1 MEAAIITGICTLFG
15 TSIAAWL
22 KERWTKKREQ
32 KKLDFP
38 KNSFIT
44 KKTIKN
50 HSIFEM
56 LNYWIN
62 VRIPKA
68 KFGKN
73 KYHNDWAKILLKSK
87 YSSALVN
94 IKKNINHRSIDIFND
109 DILWNHF
116 LSMINDIIQE
126 YEEESLKKGVPE
138 LFIEKFMIW
147 HSKTRDI
154 ILKNT
159 ELICK
164 SKYYHNNFEKI
175 YAILNLLL
183 TSYDVTLMDSEQT
196 LKNLNGDLDEYIKK
210 IDKFYNSSSSDDSSE
225 ENSYNEDII
234 EI

>member
-1 MEAAIITGICTLFG
+1 MEAAIITGICTLLG

-22 KERWTKKREQ
+22 KGRWTKKREL
-32 KKLDFP
+32 KKLDFS

-62 VRIPKA
+62 IRIPKA

-73 KYHNDWAKILLKSK
+73 KYHNNWAKILLKSK
-87 YSSALVN
+87 YNSALIN
-94 IKKNINHRSIDIFND
+94 IKKTINHKNIDTLND
-109 DILWNHF
+109 DILWTHF

-138 LFIEKFMIW
+138 LFIDKFMIW

-154 ILKNT
+154 IVKNT

-196 LKNLNGDLDEYIKK
+196 IYHLNGDLDEYIKK
-210 IDKFYNSSSSDDSSE
+210 IDKFYSSSSDSSE
-225 ENSYNEDII
+225 ENSYKEDIK

>member
-1 MEAAIITGICTLFG
+1 MDAAIITGICTLLG
-15 TSIAAWL
+15 TSVAAWL
-22 KERWTKKREQ
+22 KERWTKKREK
-32 KKLDFP
+32 KKL
-38 KNSFIT
+38 NIT
-44 KKTIKN
+44 KNLITKNTIKH

-62 VRIPKA
+62 VRISKA
-68 KFGKN
+68 KFGEN
-73 KYHNDWAKILLKSK
+73 KYHNNWAKILLKSK
-87 YSSALVN
+87 YNSALIN
-94 IKKNINHRSIDIFND
+94 IKKTINNKSIGTFND
-109 DILWNHF
+109 DILWTHF

-126 YEEESLKKGVPE
+126 YEEETLKKGVPK

-183 TSYDVTLMDSEQT
+183 TSYDVTLIDSEQT
-196 LKNLNGDLDEYIKK
+196 LKNLNGELDEYIQK
-210 IDKFYNSSSSDDSSE
+210 IDKFYKTCSSDNSSK

>member
-1 MEAAIITGICTLFG
+1 METAIITGICTLFG

-22 KERWTKKREQ
+22 KERWTKKREL
-32 KKLDFP
+32 KKLDFS
-38 KNSFIT
+38 KNFFIT

-62 VRIPKA
+62 IRIPKA

-73 KYHNDWAKILLKSK
+73 KYHNNWAKILLKSK
-87 YSSALVN
+87 YNSALIN
-94 IKKNINHRSIDIFND
+94 IKKTINHKNIDTLND
-109 DILWNHF
+109 DILWTHF

-126 YEEESLKKGVPE
+126 YEEKSLKKGVPE

-147 HSKTRDI
+147 HSKTREI
-154 ILKNT
+154 IVKNT

-196 LKNLNGDLDEYIKK
+196 IYHLNGELDEYIKK
-210 IDKFYNSSSSDDSSE
+210 IDKFYSSSDDSSE
-225 ENSYNEDII
+225 ENSYKEDIK

>member
-1 MEAAIITGICTLFG
+1 MEAAIITGICTLLG

-22 KERWTKKREQ
+22 KERWTKKREL
-32 KKLDFP
+32 KKLDFS

-62 VRIPKA
+62 IRIPKA

-73 KYHNDWAKILLKSK
+73 KYHNNWAKILLKSK
-87 YSSALVN
+87 YNSALVN
-94 IKKNINHRSIDIFND
+94 IKKTINHKSIDTFND
-109 DILWNHF
+109 DILWTHF

-126 YEEESLKKGVPE
+126 YEEESLKNGVPE
-138 LFIEKFMIW
+138 LFIDKFMIW

-154 ILKNT
+154 IVKNT

-183 TSYDVTLMDSEQT
+183 TGYDVTLMDSEQT
-196 LKNLNGDLDEYIKK
+196 IYHLNGDLDEYIKK
-210 IDKFYNSSSSDDSSE
+210 IDKFYSSSDDSSE
-225 ENSYNEDII
+225 ENSYNENIK

>member
-38 KNSFIT
+38 KNCFIT

-68 KFGKN
+68 KFGEN
-73 KYHNDWAKILLKSK
+73 KYHNNWAKILLKSK
-87 YSSALVN
+87 YNSALIN
-94 IKKNINHRSIDIFND
+94 IKKTINNRSIDTFND
-109 DILWNHF
+109 DILWTHF

-138 LFIEKFMIW
+138 LFIDKFMIW

-154 ILKNT
+154 IIKNT

-196 LKNLNGDLDEYIKK
+196 IAHLNGDLDEYIQK
-210 IDKFYNSSSSDDSSE
+210 IDKFYSSSDYSSE
-225 ENSYNEDII
+225 ENSYNENIK

>member
-1 MEAAIITGICTLFG
+1 METAIITGICTLFG

-22 KERWTKKREQ
+22 KERWTKKREL
-32 KKLDFP
+32 KKLDFS
-38 KNSFIT
+38 KNFFIT

-62 VRIPKA
+62 IRIPKA

-73 KYHNDWAKILLKSK
+73 KYHNNWAKILLKSK
-87 YSSALVN
+87 YNSALIN
-94 IKKNINHRSIDIFND
+94 IKKTINHKNIDTLND
-109 DILWNHF
+109 DILWTHF

-126 YEEESLKKGVPE
+126 YEEKSLKKGVPE
-138 LFIEKFMIW
+138 LFIDKFMIW
-147 HSKTRDI
+147 HSKTREI
-154 ILKNT
+154 IVKNT

-196 LKNLNGDLDEYIKK
+196 IYHLNGELDEYIKK
-210 IDKFYNSSSSDDSSE
+210 IDKFYSSSDDSSE
-225 ENSYNEDII
+225 ENSYKEDIK

>member
-1 MEAAIITGICTLFG
+1 
-15 TSIAAWL
+15 
-22 KERWTKKREQ
+22 
-32 KKLDFP
+32 
-38 KNSFIT
+38 
-44 KKTIKN
+44 
-50 HSIFEM
+50 M

-73 KYHNDWAKILLKSK
+73 KYHNNWAKILLKSK
-87 YSSALVN
+87 YNAALIN
-94 IKKNINHRSIDIFND
+94 IKKTINHRNIDTLND
-109 DILWNHF
+109 DILWTHF

-138 LFIEKFMIW
+138 LFIDKFMIW

-154 ILKNT
+154 IVKNT

-183 TSYDVTLMDSEQT
+183 TGYDVTLMDSEQT
-196 LKNLNGDLDEYIKK
+196 ISHLNGDLDEYIKK
-210 IDKFYNSSSSDDSSE
+210 IDKFYSSSSDDSSE
-225 ENSYNEDII
+225 ENSYNENIK

>member
-1 MEAAIITGICTLFG
+1 METAIITGICTLFG

-22 KERWTKKREQ
+22 KERWTKKREL
-32 KKLDFP
+32 KKLDFS

-62 VRIPKA
+62 IRIPKA

-73 KYHNDWAKILLKSK
+73 KYHNNWAKILLKSK
-87 YSSALVN
+87 YNSALIN
-94 IKKNINHRSIDIFND
+94 IKKTINHKNIDTLND
-109 DILWNHF
+109 DILWTHF

-126 YEEESLKKGVPE
+126 YEEKSLKKGVPE

-147 HSKTRDI
+147 HSKTREI
-154 ILKNT
+154 IVKNT

-196 LKNLNGDLDEYIKK
+196 IYHLNGELDEYIKK
-210 IDKFYNSSSSDDSSE
+210 IDTFYSSSDDSSE
-225 ENSYNEDII
+225 ENSYKEDIK

>member
-1 MEAAIITGICTLFG
+1 METAIITGICTLFG

-22 KERWTKKREQ
+22 KERWTKKREL
-32 KKLDFP
+32 KKLDFS
-38 KNSFIT
+38 KNFFIT

-62 VRIPKA
+62 IRIPKA

-73 KYHNDWAKILLKSK
+73 KYHNNWAKILLKSK
-87 YSSALVN
+87 YNSALIN
-94 IKKNINHRSIDIFND
+94 IKKTINHKNIDTLND
-109 DILWNHF
+109 DILWTHF

-126 YEEESLKKGVPE
+126 YEEKSLKKGVPE

-147 HSKTRDI
+147 HSKTREI
-154 ILKNT
+154 IVKNT

-196 LKNLNGDLDEYIKK
+196 IYHLNGELDEYIKK
-210 IDKFYNSSSSDDSSE
+210 IDTFYSSSDDSSE
-225 ENSYNEDII
+225 ENSYKEDIK